1 MDYKWK
7 GTAELIVGII
17 VGSVITWGIMEYK
30 CIVKQRSTN
39 LKCIQG
45 ELYEEIKP
53 NIHQTILACFNLKE
67 SESNIILKLV
77 GNSVFTRGEF
87 VSVSLHLP
95 SGNKVKL

>member
-1 MDYKWK
+1 MDCKWK

-53 NIHQTILACFNLKE
+53 NIFAKSHLECFEQTRL
-67 SESNIILKLV
+67 
-77 GNSVFTRGEF
+77 
-87 VSVSLHLP
+87 
-95 SGNKVKL
+95 